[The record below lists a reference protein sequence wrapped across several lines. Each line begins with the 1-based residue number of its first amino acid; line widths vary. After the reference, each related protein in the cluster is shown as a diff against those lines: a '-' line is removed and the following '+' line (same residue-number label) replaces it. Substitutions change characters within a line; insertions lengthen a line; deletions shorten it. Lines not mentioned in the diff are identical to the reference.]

1 MVDGTLMFRVDRRA
15 ALDKLRTIVLTA
27 ATITGVALLFA
38 VPSVMPAA
46 SATVGAT
53 GAMIQAVSEEARQTV
68 SPPIDTGRLV
78 KWDFKVAPS
87 VSVEPI
93 RESVITKIAAGRVT
107 TVHVVETTTGIYSS
121 DAMEDPHVLYP
132 GIERTRAKTDGGDIL
147 VLDNRRWISAIPVA
161 ANSFV
166 SVLPYEGGRLIVRD
180 GVACTVTRT
189 LSTC

>member
-1 MVDGTLMFRVDRRA
+1 MFRVDRRA

-46 SATVGAT
+46 SATAAAT
-53 GAMIQAVSEEARQTV
+53 GAMIQTVSEQARQTV
-68 SPPIDTGRLV
+68 APPIDTARLV
-78 KWDFKVAPS
+78 KWDFEVDPS

-93 RESVITKIAAGRVT
+93 RESVITKIAGGRVT
-107 TVHVVETTTGIYSS
+107 KVHVVETATGIYSS
-121 DAMEDPHVLYP
+121 DAMEDPHVLFP
-132 GIERTRAKTDGGDIL
+132 GIHRSRVKTDGGGIL
-147 VLDNRRWISAIPVA
+147 LLDDRRWVSAIPVA

-166 SVLPYEGGRLIVRD
+166 SVLPYEGGRLVVRD
-180 GVACTVTRT
+180 GAACTVTRT